1 LLEICLR
8 YILTLTSRYIFLNPS
23 QRYWPVEAIM
33 FDCFFDAI
41 AQGPNAEHPGGRP
54 RHARGRWAF
63 DASFMNGIFGAE
75 GRPRGRW
82 RGGRMF
88 EQGDLRYVVLRLLEE
103 KPRHGYEI
111 IKALEERFNGAYAPS
126 PGVVYPTLQL
136 LDDLGY
142 ARVLPGAEGKKV
154 YEITDAGRAYL
165 AENRE
170 TVDSIFDRISRLVG
184 HFLDEP
190 MTSVHGAV
198 RRAAKATYV
207 RASDAVADPAALA
220 RIVAILDRA
229 AAEIEALGQPAPANP
244 SAPGTSS
251 G

>member
-1 LLEICLR
+1 
-8 YILTLTSRYIFLNPS
+8 
-23 QRYWPVEAIM
+23 M
-33 FDCFFDAI
+33 FTCFFDTI
-41 AQGPNAEHPGGRP
+41 AEGPESAGAGRP
-54 RHARGRWAF
+54 RAHRAKWGF
-63 DASFMNGIFGAE
+63 DAGFMNGIFGAE

-82 RGGRMF
+82 RAGRMF

-136 LDDLGY
+136 LEDQGF
-142 ARVLPGAEGKKV
+142 ARVMPMAEGKKV
-154 YEITDAGRAYL
+154 YEITEAGRAYL

-170 TVDSIFDRISRLVG
+170 TVDSIFDRISALVG

-190 MTSVHGAV
+190 MTEVHGAF
-198 RRAAKATYV
+198 RRAAKATYA
-207 RASDAVADPAALA
+207 RASESASEPAVLA
-220 RIVAILDRA
+220 HIVQILDRA
-229 AAEIEALGQPAPANP
+229 VAEIEQLGRAEKEPG
-244 SAPGTSS
+244 SAGTGSTTA

>member
-1 LLEICLR
+1 
-8 YILTLTSRYIFLNPS
+8 
-23 QRYWPVEAIM
+23 M
-33 FDCFFDAI
+33 FACFFDNI
-41 AQGPNAEHPGGRP
+41 AEGPGRAGRP
-54 RHARGRWAF
+54 NHARGKWGF
-63 DASFMNGIFGAE
+63 DASFMNGFFGAE

-111 IKALEERFNGAYAPS
+111 IKALEERFNGTYAPS

-136 LDDLGY
+136 LEDLGY
-142 ARVLPGAEGKKV
+142 ARVIPGADAKKV

-165 AENRE
+165 AENRD
-170 TVDSIFDRISRLVG
+170 TVDSIFERIGTLVG

-190 MTSVHGAV
+190 MTEVHSAF
-198 RRAAKATYV
+198 RRAAKATYS
-207 RASDAVADPAALA
+207 RATDSASDKAMLA
-220 RIVAILDRA
+220 RIAAILSRA
-229 AAEIEALGQPAPANP
+229 ATEIEALGHKAGGATTD
-244 SAPGTSS
+244 AG

>member
-1 LLEICLR
+1 
-8 YILTLTSRYIFLNPS
+8 
-23 QRYWPVEAIM
+23 M

-41 AQGPNAEHPGGRP
+41 AEGPDGPPGTGRP
-54 RHARGRWAF
+54 RGARARWGF

-111 IKALEERFNGAYAPS
+111 IKALEERFSGAYAPS

-136 LDDLGY
+136 LEDLGY
-142 ARVLPGAEGKKV
+142 ARVTPSEGGKKV

-165 AENRE
+165 AENRD
-170 TVDSIFDRISRLVG
+170 TVDSIFERISRLVG

-190 MTSVHGAV
+190 MAEVHGAF
-198 RRAAKATYV
+198 RRTARATYA
-207 RASDAVADPAALA
+207 RASDSVSDPAILA
-220 RIVAILDRA
+220 QIVAILDRA
-229 AAEIEALGQPAPANP
+229 TAEIEQLGK
-244 SAPGTSS
+244 SGSGTTT